1 MTRSKGVILVTA
13 FFIAMVFICGTAHA
27 QILFGDHSPTVAYS
41 PISKTY
47 WSVYQTNGQSWLS
60 DKFIDLW
67 GNSRDGISMMFSFG
81 DDLHAKPSLA
91 YDTIHDKFL
100 VAWTGCWQYY
110 DLYGQLL
117 DYPSKEF
124 LSPFLIASAP
134 GPQTSPVITH
144 DSVNGGFLVTWLDD
158 RNVDGAAIYGQLVG
172 AEGELEGTEFMIVSG
187 LSREYR
193 EPCYSVTYDHV
204 NQRFLVVWNPGESI
218 FGQFINANGTLHGEK
233 FTIVEDLD
241 VNDQPPRP
249 ISLAYDSV
257 NQRYLVVWHVSWG
270 SGGIIGQLINAEGT
284 LLGTL
289 FTVSQY
295 GWNPSVAF
303 DDVNQRYL
311 VAWTPWITDG
321 QFVNPDGTLQ
331 GDKFTIS
338 DDGYYTTNDP
348 PTIAFNPQ
356 CGNFLVGSVAR
367 NDSGIKGIIWGLRTD
382 ISYTVVG
389 DPCPKATLTVKKK
402 GYGGKRRSISG
413 AGVKCEKNVCKG
425 QYLPGSEVSITGS
438 VDGEGVPITWTGCD
452 AVVGNDCHLTMDS
465 DKNVTAKFAKVPKR
479 LR

>member
-47 WSVYQTNGQSWLS
+47 WSVYQTYGQSWLS
-60 DKFIDLW
+60 HKFIDPW

-81 DDLHAKPSLA
+81 DDYHAKPSLA
-91 YDTIHDKFL
+91 YDIVHDKFF
-100 VAWTGCWQYY
+100 VAWTGPWPYY

-117 DYPSKEF
+117 DYTSGE
-124 LSPFLIASAP
+124 PFLIASAP
-134 GPQTSPVITH
+134 GPQTSPVVTH

-158 RNVDGAAIYGQLVG
+158 RNVDGAAIYGQLVD
-172 AEGELEGTEFMIVSG
+172 AEGELEGTELLIVSG
-187 LSREYR
+187 LIREYR
-193 EPCYSVTYDHV
+193 EPCYSVTYDYV
-204 NQRFLVVWNPGESI
+204 NQRFLVVWNLEESI

-233 FTIVEDLD
+233 FTIVEDLPD
-241 VNDQPPRP
+241 DYYP
-249 ISLAYDSV
+249 IEHASLAYDSL
-257 NQRYLVVWHVSWG
+257 NQRYLVVWDLRWG

-284 LLGTL
+284 LLATP
-289 FTVSQY
+289 FAISQY

-303 DDVNQRYL
+303 DNVNQRYL

-321 QFVNPDGTLQ
+321 QFVNPDGTHQ

-338 DDGYYTTNDP
+338 DDGYYNTNDP
-348 PTIAFNPQ
+348 PAIAINPQ

-389 DPCPKATLTVKKK
+389 DPCPAATLTVKKK
-402 GYGGKRRSISG
+402 GYRAKKSLVVGNSNSCKRNSCKYI
-413 AGVKCEKNVCKG
+413 AGSV
-425 QYLPGSEVSITGS
+425 VSITAIPDDKA
-438 VDGEGVPITWTGCD
+438 VFEGWTGCD
-452 AVVGNDCHLTMDS
+452 TVMDNVCNVTMDG
-465 DKNVTAKFAKVPKR
+465 DKTVTAKFSKVPKKSR
-479 LR
+479 